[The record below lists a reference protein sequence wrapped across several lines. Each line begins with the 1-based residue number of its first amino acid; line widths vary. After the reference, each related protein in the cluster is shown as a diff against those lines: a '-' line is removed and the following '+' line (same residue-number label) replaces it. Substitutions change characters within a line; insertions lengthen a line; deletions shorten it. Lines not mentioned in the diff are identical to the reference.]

1 MSEPYDEGSYDK
13 GSRDVGTVE
22 PGGAIDRGLR
32 ERFGWTPYRVLAGAA
47 LFGCVAVLLADVVM
61 WFLVEGYSPIGQ
73 TISEL
78 AAGPHHAVQ
87 DTGIVLF
94 ALGIVSLAV
103 ALILRGRSGAR
114 AWTVRLGFLA
124 LAGVVALIALRN
136 EYGDG
141 RPGGVEIHRY
151 LVGALYVLVGALLWL
166 GSAVRPAAEDRSA
179 RLGKPLAVAW
189 ALLAPLFYLVPDGV
203 DGLYERALA
212 LFLVGCVGIAAL
224 RLWRNPATE

>member
-1 MSEPYDEGSYDK
+1 MSGEATK
-13 GSRDVGTVE
+13 
-22 PGGAIDRGLR
+22 GGAIDERLR
-32 ERFGWTPYRVLAGAA
+32 DRFGWTPYRVLAGIAM
-47 LFGCVAVLLADVVM
+47 FGCAAVLLADFVM
-61 WFLVEGYSPIGQ
+61 WFLVEGYSPVGQ

-78 AAGPHHAVQ
+78 AAGPHHTVQ
-87 DTGIVLF
+87 DAGIVLF

-103 ALILRGRSGAR
+103 ALTLRGRAGAR
-114 AWTVRLGFLA
+114 AWLVRLGFFA
-124 LAGVVALIALRN
+124 LAGVVALIALWN

-151 LVGALYVLVGALLWL
+151 LVGALYLLVGGLLWL
-166 GSAVRPAAEDRSA
+166 GSAVRPAADGRLA

-189 ALLAPLFYLVPDGV
+189 AVLAPLFYLVPDGV
-203 DGLYERALA
+203 DGLYERGLA